1 MLTACIVYVQGSA
14 GNLIARSLALDPTTV
29 AYGHANS
36 AAGRAIEYA
45 NWDSTNWTQSEKQLE
60 IDYLRGD
67 AEFVTHEKNEQKLV
81 HRLHPAQF
89 VDGSNILWTGE
100 YNWQNLIFIVPDDI
114 ETITKL
120 AQRKRTDLNH
130 KSQITKETQIWNN
143 LVEQATY
150 KVNFTELLDDQ
161 KFYMHIDNLCAII
174 NVNYYPELVKKIWT
188 KWYTETCK
196 LI

>member
-14 GNLIARSLALDPTTV
+14 GNLVARSLALDPTTV
-29 AYGHANS
+29 AYGQSNNAVD
-36 AAGRAIEYA
+36 RAVEYA
-45 NWDSTNWTQSEKQLE
+45 NWNSANWTQSEKQLE

-67 AEFVTHEKNEQKLV
+67 AEFVSHEQSEQKLV

-89 VDGSNILWTGE
+89 VDGSKILWTGE
-100 YNWQNLIFIVPDDI
+100 YTWQNLIFIVPDDI

-120 AQRKRTDLNH
+120 AQRKRIDLDH
-130 KSQITKETQIWNN
+130 QSQITKETQIWNN